1 MKPMPVI
8 QGQFRLPKISPMLG
22 INFHHFPFVLQRVQV
37 KVYQNNL
44 SNFTDA
50 GVIEMHT
57 TIF

>member
-37 KVYQNNL
+37 KVYQKNL

-50 GVIEMHT
+50 GVI
-57 TIF
+57 